1 MYTQIP
7 EDDVVG
13 GGVQIQMLAKG
24 PEDEDLY
31 GDPEDEIHP
40 LFSTKHKRH
49 SHMASEEKT
58 IPFKELKVSYNSE
71 TSSIVEIP
79 ESGEA
84 FISNMYIHI
93 DISRFLSS
101 AININGKKIPY
112 FLKNNIGLRCIKRI
126 KIYTNKYTLCDID
139 SDGLYILLHSF
150 YSDKPG
156 FKTMIGDYS
165 VEDPSLVSKV
175 ASQHIYLP
183 IPLWFSKTHAQLFPL
198 CILEEP
204 LKVKVDFNKGMDIV
218 EEKNDDDFRISV
230 TLTEYQLGVKLD
242 MEIFYSDENTVNHT
256 YEGEK
261 ENLAELIVEYKIPTE
276 NELSMIKDDRTQEYI
291 VPQMFTMQDSFKLK
305 QHQDGKGTAGVVYPS
320 LSSFHLACKMLFFVI
335 KTDEGFLGFEEMKTC
350 KIGDKDVVPTELE
363 YMTPYLKDYTAIPRV
378 YSLCPSLEPSSG
390 HPSGQVYFDKDIMR
404 VTTDTENDE
413 KYQMKYI
420 KTYGIC
426 YNLIR
431 FSNGEITQVFS

>member
-1 MYTQIP
+1 MNTQKP
-7 EDDVVG
+7 EDDVIG
-13 GGVQIQMLAKG
+13 GGVQIQMMAKG
-24 PEDEDLY
+24 PEDDDLY
-31 GDPEDEIHP
+31 GDPEDGLHP
-40 LFSTKHKRH
+40 LFSEKHKRH

-58 IPFKELKVSYNSE
+58 IPFENLELSYYSE

-126 KIYTNKYTLCDID
+126 KVYTNKYTLCDID

-165 VEDPSLVSKV
+165 IEEPTLVSKV
-175 ASQHIYLP
+175 VSQHVYLP
-183 IPLWFSKTHAQLFPL
+183 IPLWFAKTHSQLFPL
-198 CILEEP
+198 CMMDEP
-204 LKVKVDFNKGMDIV
+204 LKVKVDFNKGKDIIV
-218 EEKNDDDFRISV
+218 ENPDDDFRIAI

-242 MEIFYSDENTVNHT
+242 MEVFYSNESTLGHT

-261 ENLAELIVEYKIPTE
+261 EHLAELIVEYKIPTE
-276 NELSMIKDDRTQEYI
+276 TELSMIKDDRTQEYI
-291 VPQMFTMQDSFKLK
+291 IPQLFSMKDSFKLK
-305 QHQDGKGTAGVVYPS
+305 QHRYGMGTAGVVYPS
-320 LSSFHLACKMLFFVI
+320 LSSFHLACKMIFFVI
-335 KTDEGFLGFEEMKTC
+335 KANEDFLEFEEIQTC
-350 KIGDKDVVPTELE
+350 RIGDKDVVPTELE
-363 YMTPYLKDYTAIPRV
+363 YMTPYLKGYTAIPKV

-390 HPSGQVYFDKDIMR
+390 HPSGQTYFDTDIVR
-404 VTTDTENDE
+404 ITTNTENDD

-420 KTYGIC
+420 KTYAIC